1 MSSPS
6 LGTYLRPVWLDAVRP
21 FRVHQ
26 RVRFGADR
34 KGCYPEIP
42 LPAPRPTQFIVTMG
56 WRRIY
61 GRGERR
67 NVKCAMLEWPSRF
80 VCDTSRPTR
89 RISMEDLQKQAK
101 QQAIVM
107 AAAIFAARSLSDW
120 DGGRSPRAI
129 AAASDAISKAKFLVE
144 EIERKLR

>member
-1 MSSPS
+1 
-6 LGTYLRPVWLDAVRP
+6 
-21 FRVHQ
+21 
-26 RVRFGADR
+26 
-34 KGCYPEIP
+34 
-42 LPAPRPTQFIVTMG
+42 
-56 WRRIY
+56 
-61 GRGERR
+61 
-67 NVKCAMLEWPSRF
+67 
-80 VCDTSRPTR
+80 
-89 RISMEDLQKQAK
+89 MEDLQRQAK

>member
-1 MSSPS
+1 
-6 LGTYLRPVWLDAVRP
+6 
-21 FRVHQ
+21 
-26 RVRFGADR
+26 
-34 KGCYPEIP
+34 
-42 LPAPRPTQFIVTMG
+42 
-56 WRRIY
+56 
-61 GRGERR
+61 
-67 NVKCAMLEWPSRF
+67 
-80 VCDTSRPTR
+80 
-89 RISMEDLQKQAK
+89 MEDLHKQAK